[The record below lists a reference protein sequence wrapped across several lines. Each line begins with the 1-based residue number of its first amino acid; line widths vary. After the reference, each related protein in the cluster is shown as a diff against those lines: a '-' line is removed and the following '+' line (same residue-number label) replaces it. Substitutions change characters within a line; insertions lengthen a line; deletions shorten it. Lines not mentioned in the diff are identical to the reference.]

1 MKLTEKQKERYLA
14 RQPKGK
20 KYLAVLYTNAETED
34 HVFESILRDEKEAK
48 QMSGVTVFVE
58 DESRLVMYRLLEELV
73 ESYWR

>member
-20 KYLAVLYTNAETED
+20 KYLAVLYTNTETET
-34 HVFESILRDEKEAK
+34 HVFEPILRDEDEAK

-58 DESRLVMYRLLEELV
+58 DEERVVMYRLLEELV